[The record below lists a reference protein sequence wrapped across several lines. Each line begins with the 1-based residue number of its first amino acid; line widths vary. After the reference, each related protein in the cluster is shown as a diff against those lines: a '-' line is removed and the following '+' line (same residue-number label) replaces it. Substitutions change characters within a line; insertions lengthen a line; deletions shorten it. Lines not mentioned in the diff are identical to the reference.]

1 MRTLLV
7 AALGWTALLASTSR
21 AQSLY
26 VFDPAFVV
34 TEMAGPPGPPC
45 GYPNGPVNF
54 AFCLLIPPR
63 PLRFRLP
70 TT

>member
-45 GYPNGPVNF
+45 EIGRAHV
-54 AFCLLIPPR
+54 
-63 PLRFRLP
+63 
-70 TT
+70 